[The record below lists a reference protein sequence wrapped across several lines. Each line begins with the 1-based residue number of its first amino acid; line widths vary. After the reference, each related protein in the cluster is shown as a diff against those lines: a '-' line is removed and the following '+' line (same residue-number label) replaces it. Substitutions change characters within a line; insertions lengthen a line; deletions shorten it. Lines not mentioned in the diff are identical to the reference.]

1 MKIKNN
7 TGKLLH
13 IAGAIVLPGKI
24 SEEISELYKTN
35 GAVKFLAKRG
45 DIEVVKGKQKPDK
58 PDKPEKPDKPD
69 DPAEESATK

>member
-13 IAGAIVLPGKI
+13 IAGVTVLPGKV
-24 SEEISELYKTN
+24 SGEISDAYKTN
-35 GAVKFLAKRG
+35 GAVKFLEKRK
-45 DIEVVKGKQKPDK
+45 DIEVVKGKTKTDK
-58 PDKPEKPDKPD
+58 PDKPPKTDKPD